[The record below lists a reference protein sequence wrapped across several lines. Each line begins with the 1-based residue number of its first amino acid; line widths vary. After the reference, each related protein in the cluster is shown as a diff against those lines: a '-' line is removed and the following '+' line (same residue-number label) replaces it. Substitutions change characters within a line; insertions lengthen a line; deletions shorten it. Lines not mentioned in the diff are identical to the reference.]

1 MGILNENLII
11 KLASIGS
18 FFAYFYSLFMNYA
31 KGGDKWI
38 PIIFMVFS
46 LIFGFTS
53 IIFTRNKLQSLIYII
68 CLLFCIF
75 IFWKNATDL
84 RNEKKNVREED
95 INNYTKRY
103 LILFSIYCIIGFI
116 TLTPIASWVANSY
129 NQLYS
134 KSFIFTYVTI
144 CFTLFIIYDSIRNF
158 DLFKVKDKVYKSEKV
173 DNSNN
178 KLIMKIILGIWIF
191 YNLLIFSGFNYVG
204 EGLGTD
210 AHHDISLSFLTLLLL
225 GATIAYFTYTVNNC
239 GKWNK
244 ENLNNDFIEIKSNL
258 ISMTVTLLVLI
269 SLNKVTPL

>member
-1 MGILNENLII
+1 MGLLNENLII

-18 FFAYFYSLFMNYA
+18 FFAYFYSLFINYT
-31 KGGDKWI
+31 KGGDQWI

-46 LIFGFTS
+46 LIFGLTS
-53 IIFTRNKLQSLIYII
+53 IIFTRNKLQSFIYII

-84 RNEKKNVREED
+84 RNEKNTRDED
-95 INNYTKRY
+95 VNNYTKRY

-134 KSFIFTYVTI
+134 KSFIFTYVII
-144 CFTLFIIYDSIRNF
+144 CFTIFLIYDSIRNF
-158 DLFKVKDKVYKSEKV
+158 DLFKVKDKVYKSETI

-178 KLIMKIILGIWIF
+178 KLIMKIILGVWIF

-204 EGLGTD
+204 EGMGKE
-210 AHHDISLSFLTLLLL
+210 ANHDISLSFITLLLL

-244 ENLNNDFIEIKSNL
+244 DSLNNDFIEIKSNL
-258 ISMTVTLLVLI
+258 ISITVTLLVLI
-269 SLNKVTPL
+269 SINKIAPL

>member
-1 MGILNENLII
+1 MGLLNENLII

-18 FFAYFYSLFMNYA
+18 FFAYFYSLFINYT
-31 KGGDKWI
+31 KGGDQWI

-46 LIFGFTS
+46 LIFGLTS
-53 IIFTRNKLQSLIYII
+53 IIFTRNKLQSFIYII

-84 RNEKKNVREED
+84 RNEKNTRDED
-95 INNYTKRY
+95 VNNYTKRY

-134 KSFIFTYVTI
+134 KSFIFTYVII
-144 CFTLFIIYDSIRNF
+144 CFTIFLIYDSIRNF
-158 DLFKVKDKVYKSEKV
+158 DLFKVKDKVYKSETI

-178 KLIMKIILGIWIF
+178 KLIMKIILGVWIF

-204 EGLGTD
+204 EGIGKE
-210 AHHDISLSFLTLLLL
+210 ANHDISLSFITLLLL

-244 ENLNNDFIEIKSNL
+244 DSLNNDFIEIKSNL
-258 ISMTVTLLVLI
+258 ISITVTLLVLI
-269 SLNKVTPL
+269 SINKIAPL